1 MNNIDS
7 LTGFLDRFG
16 GLHAAIYC
24 LQMLRLAAIP

>member
-16 GLHAAIYC
+16 GLHAA
-24 LQMLRLAAIP
+24 MLLSAGWHYS